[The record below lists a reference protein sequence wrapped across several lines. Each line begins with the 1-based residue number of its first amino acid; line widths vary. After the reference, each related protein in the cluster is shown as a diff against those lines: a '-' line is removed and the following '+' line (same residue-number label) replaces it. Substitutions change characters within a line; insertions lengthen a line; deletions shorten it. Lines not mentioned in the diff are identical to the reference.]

1 MHLKIGDSRRKHEE
15 LTGNEEI
22 LNMIHMKILPS
33 GFIRVTVPGVFACG
47 GEDGSLEE
55 QEKLH

>member
-1 MHLKIGDSRRKHEE
+1 
-15 LTGNEEI
+15 
-22 LNMIHMKILPS
+22 MIHMKILPS
-33 GFIRVTVPGVFACG
+33 GFIRVTMPGVFACR